1 MTNVAQPI
9 DDSPVG
15 AGTRSF
21 RGGTGMIRVL
31 LIVSRYAT
39 LIALLAM
46 CVVFSIH
53 SPRSFFTLDNFLNI
67 LNQSSLTALIAGGL
81 TVTLIVGEFDLS
93 IGYAAS
99 LAGVLVAGLMSHQ
112 GLSIPLAV
120 LATIG
125 VGAGIGAVNGVLVA
139 KARINSVVATLGI
152 GTVLVGVSYTYT
164 NGQPI
169 AAGMPL
175 SFLNFAVTKFLH
187 VPKPVLVAAGVLALL
202 WVIINLT
209 DLGQR
214 LQAVG
219 GNAEAARLAGIAVD
233 RAKIFAFVI
242 SGACAALTGVLLSS
256 LIGSGTIAAA
266 DSYLLAAFAA
276 VFLGSTTLRDGE
288 FHIVGTVV
296 GVIFIN
302 TGINGLS
309 IFGVPTSYQN
319 IFTGGILVVAV
330 GLSTVTRRYTT
341 R

>member
-1 MTNVAQPI
+1 MTNLVQQM
-9 DDSPVG
+9 DDAEVIAAHGLLRMRNS
-15 AGTRSF
+15 
-21 RGGTGMIRVL
+21 IRAL
-31 LIVSRYAT
+31 LIISRYAT
-39 LIALLAM
+39 LIALLTM
-46 CVVFSIH
+46 GIVFSIH
-53 SPRSFFTLDNFLNI
+53 SPQAFFTVDNFVNI

-112 GLSIPLAV
+112 GLSIALAV
-120 LATIG
+120 IAVIA

-139 KARINSVVATLGI
+139 KARINSVVATLGV
-152 GTVLVGVSYTYT
+152 GTMLVGVSYTYT

-169 AAGMPL
+169 AAGMPT

-187 VPKPVLVAAGVLALL
+187 VPKPVLVAAAVLALL

-233 RAKIFAFVI
+233 RVKIFAFVT
-242 SGACAALTGVLLSS
+242 SGACAALTGVMLSS

-266 DSYLLAAFAA
+266 DSYLLSAFAA
-276 VFLGSTTLRDGE
+276 VFLGSATLRDGE
-288 FHIVGTVV
+288 FHIVGTVI

-319 IFTGGILVVAV
+319 IFTGGILVIAV
-330 GLSTVTRRYTT
+330 GLSTVGRRYTSA
-341 R
+341 